1 MSFEYLDHP
10 LAYKYVKDQA
20 IVVLKSRHVYL
31 KKKIKR
37 GEGWPWNCEEHHWN
51 QLKEVLVQEEDVE
64 RVVQMKGIRATQKN
78 CFSSCSFK
86 GAVGILLET
95 YKPK

>member
-1 MSFEYLDHP
+1 
-10 LAYKYVKDQA
+10 
-20 IVVLKSRHVYL
+20 
-31 KKKIKR
+31 
-37 GEGWPWNCEEHHWN
+37 
-51 QLKEVLVQEEDVE
+51 LKEVLVQEEDVE